1 MQRKTE
7 MKKTSNKLIV
17 IVAAVTAVMCGII
30 RFFQITGI
38 TDVTTGWFMDGA
50 EFGGLMIYAAL
61 ALSAVIFIVL
71 AVIGKN
77 KGDAAYTLS
86 SDGMGNNA
94 TRFLGM
100 AEFLGGL
107 LIASQII
114 GDNKPMQIIA
124 IAAASLSLLASGF
137 IQLGR
142 IEPPAIT
149 GHLKLLTALAFFL
162 RTTDFFNSD
171 LTVLYH
177 AENLIV
183 LLSYVGATF
192 FFASSARF
200 YSRLE
205 TRKSRL
211 REVIA
216 AGIAFLLSMAHT
228 VSDLAV
234 MLFGSE
240 GMKQFAP
247 LSMDTAAVA
256 VISGTF
262 LFVLFCTTKKKDLIP
277 LAEEE

>member
-1 MQRKTE
+1 

-50 EFGGLMIYAAL
+50 DFGCLMIYAAL
-61 ALSAVIFIVL
+61 ALSAIIFIVL

-228 VSDLAV
+228 VSDLPV

>member
-1 MQRKTE
+1 MIMQRKTE

-142 IEPPAIT
+142 I
-149 GHLKLLTALAFFL
+149 
-162 RTTDFFNSD
+162 
-171 LTVLYH
+171 
-177 AENLIV
+177 
-183 LLSYVGATF
+183 
-192 FFASSARF
+192 
-200 YSRLE
+200 
-205 TRKSRL
+205 
-211 REVIA
+211 
-216 AGIAFLLSMAHT
+216 
-228 VSDLAV
+228 
-234 MLFGSE
+234 
-240 GMKQFAP
+240 
-247 LSMDTAAVA
+247 
-256 VISGTF
+256 
-262 LFVLFCTTKKKDLIP
+262 
-277 LAEEE
+277 

>member
-1 MQRKTE
+1 

-17 IVAAVTAVMCGII
+17 VVAAVTAIMCGII

-50 EFGGLMIYAAL
+50 EFGGLMIYFAL
-61 ALSAVIFIVL
+61 ALSGIIFVVL
-71 AVIGKN
+71 AFIGKN
-77 KGDAAYTLS
+77 KGDAAYSLS

-107 LIASQII
+107 LIASQVL
-114 GDNKPMQIIA
+114 GENKPIQIIA
-124 IAAASLSLLASGF
+124 IAAAALSLLASGF

-142 IEPPAIT
+142 IVPPTIT
-149 GHLKLLTALAFFL
+149 GHLKLLTTIAFFL
-162 RTTDFFNSD
+162 RTTDFFNLD
-171 LTVLYH
+171 LTVLHH

-183 LLSYVGATF
+183 LISYIAATF

-205 TRKSRL
+205 TKNSRL
-211 REVIA
+211 REVIS
-216 AGIAFLLSMAHT
+216 AGIAFLPAMAHT

-234 MLFGSE
+234 MFFGSE
-240 GMKQFAP
+240 GMKQF
-247 LSMDTAAVA
+247 TAINADIA
-256 VISGTF
+256 ASALISGTF
-262 LFVLFCTTKKKDLIP
+262 LLVLFCTAKKKNLIP
-277 LAEEE
+277 LADEE